1 MPETRYVGEDVMKVF
16 ILGLSQCGKTT
27 VAKALA
33 QSPDAFCISASAWLK
48 SNFRE
53 QALKED
59 QEDFEKE
66 RNEFLS
72 TALKRHSDLI
82 IDSIETTMSMHS
94 DFNPKLK
101 KFIIDG
107 ITSPRDFMKLFDYNT
122 DVAIFLNRVDNPSE
136 INDHD
141 GIGQNVIRDYCLW
154 FSTMGLLPK
163 DRWTEYNY
171 RMPGEES
178 EFVKELSSRNLVT
191 ITKNINKAIEI
202 MRARLWKIET

>member
-1 MPETRYVGEDVMKVF
+1 MKVF

-33 QSPDAFCISASAWLK
+33 ESPDAFSITVSSWLK
-48 SNFRE
+48 SNFRLRSVNE
-53 QALKED
+53 E
-59 QEDFEKE
+59 QEDFEKA
-66 RNEFLS
+66 RNEFL
-72 TALKRHSDLI
+72 AIGLKRDANLI
-82 IDSIETTMSMHS
+82 ADSVEITMSMHS
-94 DFNPKLK
+94 DFNPKIK

-107 ITSPRDFMKLFDYNT
+107 VTSPRDFTKLFNYNE

-136 INDHD
+136 TTDHD

-154 FSTMGLLPK
+154 LSTMGLLPK
-163 DRWTEYNY
+163 ERWTEYNY

-178 EFVKELSSRNLVT
+178 DFVKELSSRNVVT

-202 MRARLWKIET
+202 MRSRLWKSET

>member
-1 MPETRYVGEDVMKVF
+1 MPETRYVGEDAMKVF

-33 QSPDAFCISASAWLK
+33 ESPDAFSISASAWLK
-48 SNFRE
+48 GNFRDRN
-53 QALKED
+53 AAED
-59 QEDFEKE
+59 QEVYEKE
-66 RNEFLS
+66 RNDFLS
-72 TALKRHSDLI
+72 GALKRNADLI
-82 IDSIETTMSMHS
+82 TDSIEMTMSMHS
-94 DFNPKLK
+94 DFNPNIK

-107 ITSPRDFMKLFDYNT
+107 LTSPRDFMKLFDYNN

-136 INDHD
+136 VSDHD

-154 FSTMGLLPK
+154 LSTMGLLPK
-163 DRWTEYNY
+163 ERWTEYNY
-171 RMPGEES
+171 RLPGEES

>member
-33 QSPDAFCISASAWLK
+33 ESQDTFCISASAWLK
-48 SNFRE
+48 GNFRLSN
-53 QALKED
+53 AGED
-59 QEDFEKE
+59 PEDFEKE
-66 RNEFLS
+66 RNDFLS
-72 TALKRHSDLI
+72 GALKRDADLI
-82 IDSIETTMSMHS
+82 TDSIEVTMSLHS
-94 DFNPKLK
+94 DFNPKIK

-107 ITSPRDFMKLFDYNT
+107 ISSPRDFMKLFDYNK

-136 INDHD
+136 ISDHE

-154 FSTMGLLPK
+154 LSTMGLLPK
-163 DRWTEYNY
+163 ERWTEYNY
-171 RMPGEES
+171 RLPGEES
-178 EFVKELSSRNLVT
+178 DFVKELSSRNLVT

-202 MRARLWKIET
+202 MRARLWTNET